1 MYIFTA
7 NGAYS
12 KYLIGADGG
21 RSFVR
26 RVSGIPF
33 DGDTSEDKWIRIDGI
48 VETDMPIT
56 RAYGY
61 VKRTC
66 VCSFGVSGLDLLPVP
81 SKARRMVMFFGY
93 LLTTELPVL
102 DTLIVQTLPQSIQT
116 ELLKKSLSRRP
127 LNV

>member
-1 MYIFTA
+1 MYVFIA

-33 DGDTSEDKWIRIDGI
+33 DGDTSEDRWIRIDGI

-61 VKRTC
+61 VPRTC
-66 VCSFGVSGLDLLPVP
+66 VYSFGVSDLDLYQCHR
-81 SKARRMVMFFGY
+81 KQDAW
-93 LLTTELPVL
+93 
-102 DTLIVQTLPQSIQT
+102 
-116 ELLKKSLSRRP
+116 
-127 LNV
+127 

>member
-1 MYIFTA
+1 MSIFTA
-7 NGAYS
+7 NGVNS

-61 VKRTC
+61 VPRAC
-66 VCSFGVSGLDLLPVP
+66 VCSFGVSDLDVLSVP

-102 DTLIVQTLPQSIQT
+102 DTLIVQILLQSIQT
-116 ELLKKSLSRRP
+116 ELLKKSLYRRP

>member
-1 MYIFTA
+1 MYVFIA

-26 RVSGIPF
+26 RVSGIPL

-61 VKRTC
+61 VPRTC
-66 VCSFGVSGLDLLPVP
+66 LYSLGVSDLDLYQCHR
-81 SKARRMVMFFGY
+81 KQDAW
-93 LLTTELPVL
+93 
-102 DTLIVQTLPQSIQT
+102 
-116 ELLKKSLSRRP
+116 
-127 LNV
+127 